1 LDIRFD
7 AAGVTF
13 GARQALEPLSLS
25 LTQARIGIV
34 GLNGSG
40 KSTAAKLIAGLLQP
54 TTGKVFLNGLDTVA
68 DAKTLSGKTGYIFQN
83 PANQIIMP
91 IVGED
96 MEFGLR
102 NRKMDKAARL
112 TAVSQT
118 LDQLGIAH
126 LEKRR
131 AHELSGG
138 ELQLAALAAVL
149 VTGPDLIILDEPTNQ
164 LDLKN
169 RRMVEATI
177 AGLSQQLIV
186 ISHDLD
192 LLNGFDRVLV
202 FHEGRL
208 VEDGA
213 PVHAIARYR
222 EIAA

>member
-1 LDIRFD
+1 MDIRFD

-112 TAVSQT
+112 AAVAKT

-208 VEDGA
+208 AEDGEPA
-213 PVHAIARYR
+213 RAIARYR
-222 EIAA
+222 ELAA